1 LSLSVSS
8 SRNPLV
14 LLSHLAGIPLI
25 LTPMEDVH
33 FVHGLEALQNLDQ
46 IHPNHALVDV
56 LEPAGSTGR
65 SDDDD
70 QDDDQIG
77 NNDGDDNDGEDK
89 MIDDRPMVKAPP
101 RIWIRYTQ
109 ITRSSMYSSL
119 RAAQGGQMMMIKM
132 MTKLVMMMVMIMMVK
147 IR

>member
-1 LSLSVSS
+1 M
-8 SRNPLV
+8 
-14 LLSHLAGIPLI
+14 I
-25 LTPMEDVH
+25 
-33 FVHGLEALQNLDQ
+33 DQ
-46 IHPNHALVDV
+46 WLRPRQGFGSDTPNHALVDV

-77 NNDGDDNDGEDK
+77 NDDGDDNDGEDK

-109 ITRSSMYSSL
+109 ITRSLMYSGLSAGRTQ
-119 RAAQGGQMMMIKM
+119 RAMWS
-132 MTKLVMMMVMIMMVK
+132 
-147 IR
+147 R